1 MHISL
6 EILNTVASVGTLL
19 VVAAAALA
27 AIVQL
32 RHLRAANLLTAFL
45 EFNDRWSSNEYVQAR
60 HFIRHELPERIR
72 TAEFQRNLPQNS
84 TDEARHVILI
94 LDYFELAG
102 LLVKRGVLDRTIFLD
117 AYGYAVVREWER
129 LHECTA
135 LLRAESPVAF
145 VNFEYLYVTA
155 RAFIAKT
162 DAEYPKGLTRAP
174 LPSVPSVKEEIAS
187 QTSLRSS

>member
-6 EILNTVASVGTLL
+6 EIVNAIASIGTLV
-19 VVAAAALA
+19 VVAAAATA

-45 EFNDRWSSNEYVQAR
+45 EFDDRWSSSEYVQAR
-60 HFIRHELPERIR
+60 HFIRHELPGRIR
-72 TAEFQRNLPQNS
+72 SAEFQRSLPQNS
-84 TDEARHVILI
+84 TEEARHVILI

-102 LLVKRGVLDRTIFLD
+102 LLVKRGVLDKAIFLD
-117 AYGYAVVREWER
+117 AYGPAVVREWER

-135 LLRAESPVAF
+135 LLRAESPAAF

-155 RAFIAKT
+155 RDFMSKT
-162 DAEYPKGLTRAP
+162 DAAYPKDLARAP
-174 LPSVPSVKEEIAS
+174 LPSVPATKEEIAS
-187 QTSLRSS
+187 QTSPRSN

>member
-1 MHISL
+1 MRLPL
-6 EILNTVASVGTLL
+6 EIINTIASVGTLL
-19 VVAAAALA
+19 VVAAAAFA

-45 EFNDRWSSNEYVQAR
+45 EFNDRWSSSEYVQAR

-72 TAEFQRNLPQNS
+72 TAEFQRNLPLNS
-84 TDEARHVILI
+84 TEEARHVILI

-102 LLVKRGVLDRTIFLD
+102 LLVKRGVLDKNIFLD

-135 LLRAESPVAF
+135 LLRAQSPAAF

-155 RAFIAKT
+155 QVFIAKS
-162 DAEYPKGLTRAP
+162 DAEFPKGVRRAD
-174 LPSVPSVKEEIAS
+174 LPTVPPVRESAS
-187 QTSLRSS
+187 QTSLRSN